1 LPLVGANGWDPSS
14 FTVLAQNYVR
24 MKRSYG
30 GKIVPGAM
38 DTAAA
43 KHLVQTYG
51 GLAPQVALIAQVCLF
66 YACPYIRLHPTLAG
80 FMNRKKCAIRTFGA
94 TIKMHRSRHAGNLTN
109 PLFVDWLRVCVCV
122 ACSESEWQ
130 VRCQKMNNF

>member
-1 LPLVGANGWDPSS
+1 MPLVGANGWDPSS

-51 GLAPQVALIAQVCLF
+51 GLARQVALIAQVCLF
-66 YACPYIRLHPTLAG
+66 YACPYIPLLPTLVG

-94 TIKMHRSRHAGNLTN
+94 TIKIHRSRHAGNLIGSSVVN
-109 PLFVDWLRVCVCV
+109 KSSICRLVVCVCV
-122 ACSESEWQ
+122 C
-130 VRCQKMNNF
+130 V

>member
-1 LPLVGANGWDPSS
+1 MPLVGANGWDPSS

-51 GLAPQVALIAQVCLF
+51 GLAPRVALIAQVCLSQ
-66 YACPYIRLHPTLAG
+66 AWLASWTETNTSSG
-80 FMNRKKCAIRTFGA
+80 CLPCRHIALEALGTFFSGS
-94 TIKMHRSRHAGNLTN
+94 IEHCH
-109 PLFVDWLRVCVCV
+109 V
-122 ACSESEWQ
+122 
-130 VRCQKMNNF
+130 